1 MRIERPQGPGSQPAI
16 DPVESTNSGNRPRR
30 GTTRRHPPTPAPTR
44 NQIMRS
50 LLRIAVIVGTLIAL
64 LILLAAISPDTAR

>member
-1 MRIERPQGPGSQPAI
+1 
-16 DPVESTNSGNRPRR
+16 
-30 GTTRRHPPTPAPTR
+30 
-44 NQIMRS
+44 MRS